1 MYEIARRSTI
11 PSDNVEH
18 KVSRQKKIW
27 SFIFDK
33 YTDQRECSHLYL
45 ISTQTK
51 ENGHLCLIREWSFM
65 FDKYTDHRECGHLC
79 LISMQTKENVAVY
92 T

>member
-18 KVSRQKKIW
+18 KVSRQKRIW

-33 YTDQRECSHLYL
+33 YTDKRECGHLHL

-51 ENGHLCLIREWSFM
+51 
-65 FDKYTDHRECGHLC
+65 
-79 LISMQTKENVAVY
+79 
-92 T
+92 